1 MKRNWS
7 IIWIA
12 RSSKAGILTYLS
24 LFSNIETR
32 QNPFSGFRKRRDIP
46 AFFVFIYAFILS
58 FIDFFPLLSKPM
70 VSKSLFKRETVF
82 HPLPTVLRKKS
93 QLLSL
98 DFENT
103 AAKRPNN
110 TAAAIPGEAA

>member
-46 AFFVFIYAFILS
+46 AFFVFYLCFY
-58 FIDFFPLLSKPM
+58 FVFPLLSKPI
-70 VSKSLFKRETVF
+70 VSKRLFKRETVF
-82 HPLPTVLRKKS
+82 HLLPTALRKKS
-93 QLLSL
+93 QLLSFG
-98 DFENT
+98 FENT